1 MKKYFLLKL
10 LLALM
15 RSTGAAV
22 YAGKIGVAATVGGQ
36 EISQRKLQTAI
47 DHYLQQQGTNVGA
60 IRDPNRFKAIR
71 EKVLDVLIGQ
81 ELLWQAAQ
89 NENIIANDDEIN
101 QAFEQYRAQFDNEV
115 SFNIKL
121 QAGDYDNTTFRENLK
136 HQLSAQKWIEKFI
149 LNGVSVNDAE
159 VHAFYLENKQQFT
172 KPETIRARHI
182 LVKVESG
189 SSDEARQNALELLK
203 GIKQEIDS
211 GAEFETLA
219 REKSQGPS
227 AANGGDLGYFG
238 RGQMVAPFENAAFEL
253 APGEVSGI
261 VETRYGFHLIQLVD
275 RKSPVQTA
283 QKDHAEEI
291 RIYLW
296 QKKSLIA
303 VEDAVTRLKGETL
316 IEKSTL

>member
-15 RSTGAAV
+15 ISTGPAV

-101 QAFEQYRAQFDNEV
+101 QAFEQYRAKFDNEV

-121 QAGDYDNTTFRENLK
+121 QAGDCDNTTFRENLK
-136 HQLSAQKWIEKFI
+136 HQLSAQKWIEKFV
-149 LNGVSVNDAE
+149 LNGVSVSDAE
-159 VHAFYLENKQQFT
+159 VHAFYLVNKQQFT

-182 LVKVESG
+182 LVKVEPG
-189 SSDEARQNALELLK
+189 SSDEARQNALERLK
-203 GIKQEIDS
+203 EIKREIDS

-227 AANGGDLGYFG
+227 AAKGGDLGYFG

-261 VETRYGFHLIQLVD
+261 VETRFGFHLIQLVD
-275 RKSPVQTA
+275 RKSPMQTA
-283 QKDHAEEI
+283 EKDHAEEI

-296 QKKSLIA
+296 QRKSQHA
-303 VEDAVTRLKGETL
+303 VKDALTRLKQETV
-316 IEKSTL
+316 IEKNTL